1 MPNKSEPVIFD
12 IENHI
17 IDTIIGMVIHFMPT
31 YSSIELLFFLIVHKN
46 GNIRPG
52 IRTDPNE

>member
-31 YSSIELLFFLIVHKN
+31 YSSIKLLFFLIVHKN

-52 IRTDPNE
+52 IKTDPSA

>member
-17 IDTIIGMVIHFMPT
+17 IDTIIGMVIHFMP
-31 YSSIELLFFLIVHKN
+31 
-46 GNIRPG
+46 
-52 IRTDPNE
+52 